1 MINHKKYVLI
11 TIVLLSISLGF
22 LCCNQDNIPGIEFT
36 DFPIE
41 IIYERV
47 GDYISNGDNDSGV
60 SVTIDDAEGAIYWNG
75 VRGSG
80 LEQLSETRFKI
91 VIDEPLPKTYAL
103 YVAVDD
109 PGKFTILPEGA
120 TVGEKIFINSV
131 EITRVGDH
139 PSNITG
145 EVGYFLVKQDGGI
158 AP

>member
-11 TIVLLSISLGF
+11 TTVLLSISLGF
-22 LCCNQDNIPGIEFT
+22 LCCNQDNVPGIEFT

-145 EVGYFLVKQDGGI
+145 EVGYFLVKQNGGI

>member
-11 TIVLLSISLGF
+11 TTVLLSISLGF
-22 LCCNQDNIPGIEFT
+22 LCCNQDNVPGIEFT

>member
-91 VIDEPLPKTYAL
+91 VIDESLPKTYAL